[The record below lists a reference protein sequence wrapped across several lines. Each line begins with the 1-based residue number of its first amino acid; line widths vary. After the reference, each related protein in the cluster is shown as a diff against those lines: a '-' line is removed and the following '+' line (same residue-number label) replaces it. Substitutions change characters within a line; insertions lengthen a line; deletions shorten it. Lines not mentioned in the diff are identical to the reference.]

1 MKIYSQYVIQPPVRR
16 HGLHREK
23 RDMRYYFAPLEGI
36 TGYVYRS
43 IHHKHFPGVDRYYMP
58 FIAPNYTMHLKQKE
72 KQDVDPANNQGLAAV
87 PQILS
92 NKADETLWAV
102 EELSDRGYKEIN
114 LNLGCPMPTVARK
127 KKGSGLLKYTDELD
141 AYLDGVYN
149 GLAKR
154 QGECPP
160 VRLSIKT
167 RLGTDSTDEAERLVQ
182 IYNRYPV
189 SELIVHP
196 RCQAD
201 LYRGVPDREAFLL
214 VLRESTNP
222 VVYNGDLCCSE
233 DVREIERAC
242 REALLCETPPGEAEG
257 SETPPG
263 ETKGSE
269 IPRDEGKHSID
280 SVMIGRGLLADP
292 SLVRQCQG
300 GVKVTAQEL
309 GAFHDDL
316 YRCYKEILPGHKVVL
331 NRMKELWSYM
341 GKLFPEGAKCLK
353 EIRKA
358 GTEAQYEAAVRVL
371 LSTCRVQ

>member
-1 MKIYSQYVIQPPVRR
+1 
-16 HGLHREK
+16 
-23 RDMRYYFAPLEGI
+23 MRYYFAPLEGI

-102 EELSDRGYKEIN
+102 EELSDRGYTEIN

-154 QGECPP
+154 QGERPP

-222 VVYNGDLCCSE
+222 VVYNGDLCCPE

-242 REALLCETPPGEAEG
+242 REALLCETPPGEAKGSEIPPGEAKGSEIPPGETKG

-269 IPRDEGKHSID
+269 IPSGEGMHSID

-300 GVKVTAQEL
+300 GAKVTAQEL

>member
-1 MKIYSQYVIQPPVRR
+1 
-16 HGLHREK
+16 
-23 RDMRYYFAPLEGI
+23 MRYYFAPLEGI
-36 TGYVYRS
+36 TGYVYRTV
-43 IHHKHFPGVDRYYMP
+43 HHRHFPGVDRYYMP
-58 FIAPNYTMHLKQKE
+58 FVAPNYTMHFKEKE
-72 KQDVDPANNQGLAAV
+72 KQDVDPAHNEGLNAV

-102 EELSDRGYKEIN
+102 EELSDRGYTEIN

-201 LYRGVPDREAFLL
+201 LYRGVPDREAFLI

-222 VVYNGDLCCSE
+222 VVYNGDLCSPE
-233 DVREIERAC
+233 DVREIERVC
-242 REALLCETPPGEAEG
+242 DEVMRGGTSH
-257 SETPPG
+257 SETQ
-263 ETKGSE
+263 
-269 IPRDEGKHSID
+269 HSID

-300 GVKVTAQEL
+300 GTKVTAREL

-316 YRCYKEILPGHKVVL
+316 YRCYKEILPGQKVVL

-353 EIRKA
+353 EIRKS
-358 GTEAQYEAAVRVL
+358 GTQAQYEAAVRVL
-371 LSTCRVQ
+371 MNTCRIQ